1 MPGVIPL
8 KVLFS
13 LLAHMNWSRFLESQA
28 FRHVSGGFR
37 TIKATLFIVSI
48 EKTTTTK
55 KKKKYLV
62 NKAHPFNTSSKCFH
76 AGEK

>member
-37 TIKATLFIVSI
+37 TIKAALFIVSI
-48 EKTTTTK
+48 EKKKQQNK
-55 KKKKYLV
+55 KKILSEQG
-62 NKAHPFNTSSKCFH
+62 APF
-76 AGEK
+76 